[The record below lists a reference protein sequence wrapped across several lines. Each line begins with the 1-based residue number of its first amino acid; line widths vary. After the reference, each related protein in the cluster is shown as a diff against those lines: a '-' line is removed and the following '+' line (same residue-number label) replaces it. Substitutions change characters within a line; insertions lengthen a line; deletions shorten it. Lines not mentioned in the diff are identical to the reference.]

1 MEGENMDPRYKYRYI
16 EGPYRGTYNKKA
28 HRIFLATLLLFL
40 VCAVAILFIRH
51 VVSSQDPDVYVV
63 QKGDTLWG
71 IVKKIYGERY
81 DARVMVYRMMKL
93 NGLTE
98 KDIGRLK
105 PGMRLLLPVV
115 VD

>member
-1 MEGENMDPRYKYRYI
+1 MMKRGHKPRYI

-28 HRIFLATLLLFL
+28 RRVL
-40 VCAVAILFIRH
+40 VAILTLVLVCSIIAILYVRH
-51 VVSSQDPDVYVV
+51 VISAQDPDVYVV

-71 IVKKIYGERY
+71 IVKKVYGERY

-93 NGLTE
+93 NGIEDPGKLQ
-98 KDIGRLK
+98 
-105 PGMRLLLPVV
+105 PGMRLVLPIV